1 MFEFIKPTAS
11 GPATRI
17 APSIPQIATAGC
29 ATSGSLLRRISRDE
43 RGATAIMTALVSV
56 ILIGFVGL
64 GTEVGM
70 WYSERR
76 AMQTASDAAAVGGAF
91 KIYKDGK
98 SVATSTV
105 ETAAKKDSKL
115 NGFEDLV
122 NDVTVTVNRP
132 PTTGDNAGDN
142 AAVETIVAK
151 KRATLLSSFFLGN
164 EVKISVRSVATVKVV
179 KVYCVIA
186 LSPHDEAAL
195 FFGGTADVLLKNCG
209 IIVNSD
215 DADGAM
221 TATGASVVGATFADV
236 VGGIDQSNNADLDF
250 GEVNTG
256 VDPADDPYADLDV
269 PTGSGCDYDG
279 VQISSNQSAT
289 LSPGRYCNGLKILGT
304 AHFEAGEYVIVGGV
318 FDVGSQAHIT
328 TDSEGVTIFLTGS
341 GSDYATVA
349 INGGADVNI
358 LATTEGQYMGI
369 AFFQDRAA
377 PVIDSGSPNK
387 FNGGSTME
395 ITGAIYI
402 PRQMLTFKGGNGTT
416 GTCTRIVAY
425 MIDFTGTSGL
435 NTDCGYG
442 FGTAQIYP
450 PVLAE

>member
-1 MFEFIKPTAS
+1 MFHLAKPRTPETTHGAS
-11 GPATRI
+11 VI
-17 APSIPQIATAGC
+17 AVGYCACAG
-29 ATSGSLLRRISRDE
+29 LVRRIGRDE

-76 AMQTASDAAAVGGAF
+76 AMQTASDAAAMGGAF

-98 SVATSTV
+98 DVATSAV
-105 ETAAKKDSKL
+105 ETAAKNDSKL

-122 NDVTVTVNRP
+122 ADVTVTVNRP
-132 PTTGDNAGDN
+132 PTTGDNAGDD

-164 EVKISVRSVATVKVV
+164 EVDISVRSVATVKVV

-215 DADGAM
+215 DSDGAM

-236 VGGIDQSNNADLDF
+236 VGGIDQSNNAELDF

-256 VDPADDPYADLDV
+256 VKPADDPYADLDV

-279 VQISSNQSAT
+279 VQINSNQSAT

-304 AHFEAGEYVIVGGV
+304 AHLQAGEYVIVGGV
-318 FDVGSQAHIT
+318 FDVGSQARVT
-328 TDSEGVTIFLTGS
+328 TDAEGVTIFLTGS
-341 GSDYATVA
+341 GTNYATVT
-349 INGGADVNI
+349 INGGADVKI

-377 PVIDSGSPNK
+377 PVINSGSPNK
-387 FNGGSTME
+387 FNGGSTMQ

-402 PRQMLTFKGGNGTT
+402 PRQMLTYRGGNSTT

-425 MIDFTGTSGL
+425 MISFTGTSGL